1 MEQRG
6 RLQDVVAPLP
16 PHQPAGTFPKLAR
29 KQRNQFVDQDF
40 APVGGAS
47 GNLPDDSGNIVLR
60 ARRPFHAPPFERT
73 VYYFPPSCCPRLCR
87 FLYAFPVPVWRPIRA
102 LLVNTTSARRYIREG
117 DRLTR
122 RQFKASA
129 AQFTA
134 DWNECLEVIERRLL
148 ATHPRTDCLEP
159 AVYHAIVRAELNT
172 WFQPEHHRGAWL
184 RALSNV
190 RPEVAATLRQGLTDI
205 RLPQRSYRLAPPR
218 WAGPLVYAATVA

>member
-1 MEQRG
+1 
-6 RLQDVVAPLP
+6 
-16 PHQPAGTFPKLAR
+16 
-29 KQRNQFVDQDF
+29 
-40 APVGGAS
+40 
-47 GNLPDDSGNIVLR
+47 
-60 ARRPFHAPPFERT
+60 
-73 VYYFPPSCCPRLCR
+73 
-87 FLYAFPVPVWRPIRA
+87 
-102 LLVNTTSARRYIREG
+102 VNTTSARRYIREG

-218 WAGPLVYAATVA
+218 WAGPLVYAATVAAPFLWFRTSSLPVMYQLVGSVAVSLLLLAIGVAAWRWERRRRRRQAVAAIRECLDVEGARLPAILEEMQ